1 MKDIFL
7 QLHRS
12 SKLTLIIGGLTVAAV
27 IIVSAVLYFG
37 AGVFWE
43 YYPSVAKSEWLLA
56 NSRPL
61 GIGVCLAA
69 LVTEYVSA
77 KKL

>member
-1 MKDIFL
+1 MKNIFL
-7 QLHRS
+7 NLHRS
-12 SKLTLIIGGLTVAAV
+12 SKLTLLIGGAAVAAV
-27 IIVSAVLYFG
+27 VITSAVLYFG
-37 AGVFWE
+37 AGVLWD

-61 GIGVCLAA
+61 WIGVCVLS
-69 LVTEYVSA
+69 LLLEYRCV

>member
-7 QLHRS
+7 QLHRL
-12 SKLTLIIGGLTVAAV
+12 SKLTLVIGGVAVAAV
-27 IIVSAVLYFG
+27 IIASAVLYFG
-37 AGVFWE
+37 AGVFWD

-61 GIGVCLAA
+61 GIAVCIAA
-69 LVTEYVSA
+69 IVAEYRAV

>member
-1 MKDIFL
+1 MKEIL
-7 QLHRS
+7 INLHRS
-12 SKLTLIIGGLTVAAV
+12 SRLTLLIGGAVVVFFIVA
-27 IIVSAVLYFG
+27 SAVLYFG
-37 AGVFWE
+37 AGVLWD

-61 GIGVCLAA
+61 GVCVCVTALLA
-69 LVTEYVSA
+69 EYRAV

>member
-1 MKDIFL
+1 MKNIFL
-7 QLHRS
+7 NLSRS
-12 SKLTLIIGGLTVAAV
+12 SRLTLIIGGAAVAAV
-27 IIVSAVLYFG
+27 LIASAVLYFG
-37 AGVFWE
+37 AGVLWD

-61 GIGVCLAA
+61 GVGVCVSSL
-69 LVTEYVSA
+69 LLEYRAV